1 MVTNKELV
9 EQAVAAIPL
18 WQAFLDQKEGEQDA
32 ILAEMQDEDTQYAP
46 KSFTQKLTDRFKT
59 TTTEKAISKPPSPVI
74 PEPPS
79 QMKVEED
86 DLETPVYDK
95 DDPPPEVTE
104 SEVSEEEVET
114 NNEFKNL
121 F

>member
-18 WQAFLDQKEGEQDA
+18 WQAFLDLRDAEQDA

-46 KSFTQKLTDRFKT
+46 KSFTQKLTDRFRT
-59 TTTEKAISKPPSPVI
+59 APTEKAIS
-74 PEPPS
+74 EPPS
-79 QMKVEED
+79 QVISEPPELLTVSED
-86 DLETPVYDK
+86 EQDNLVYDK
-95 DDPPPEVTE
+95 DDPLDLVTE
-104 SEVSEEEVET
+104 SEEVEDVET